1 MSCSLDTPRLAPTST
16 GLLFLLIH
24 KAILFYQKFGLI
36 YIHKHIYQH
45 LYLQCYYTRNPA
57 APTYA
62 FFVNFIWLKNTHKGV
77 KGALG
82 AINDCALGNPWKKIS
97 VKWALTQREG
107 CGRAGSQQS
116 WRQCEQ
122 DLCSEGRVCV
132 CVCVFPSESQKARG
146 RHSQD
151 DFRCLPHYLSQSTDS
166 DSKSMDQQPS
176 RQAGSQGPSSQS

>member
-1 MSCSLDTPRLAPTST
+1 MKNSSPFDLCLLSLSHAFVAGDPERAAEPSGPPSFAEVRQGLGYWGLSCVRSTACLAHWTPRLAPTST

-97 VKWALTQREG
+97 VKWALTQERG
-107 CGRAGSQQS
+107 MWKGRKPTVLEA
-116 WRQCEQ
+116 
-122 DLCSEGRVCV
+122 V
-132 CVCVFPSESQKARG
+132 
-146 RHSQD
+146 
-151 DFRCLPHYLSQSTDS
+151 
-166 DSKSMDQQPS
+166 
-176 RQAGSQGPSSQS
+176 